1 MKEKLWIQMERGTKD
16 LRKEEEVE
24 LRREDKLGQEK
35 RIGSKELRRE
45 EKLGN
50 KNGRGSKD

>member
-1 MKEKLWIQMERGTKD
+1 MERGTKD